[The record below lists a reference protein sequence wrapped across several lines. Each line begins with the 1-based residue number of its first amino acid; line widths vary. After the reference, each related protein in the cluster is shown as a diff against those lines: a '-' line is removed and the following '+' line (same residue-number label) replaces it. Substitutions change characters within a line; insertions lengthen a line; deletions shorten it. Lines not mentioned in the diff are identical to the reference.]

1 MTPDSPQ
8 EKDRE
13 RPGMPGAA
21 KESGTLLR
29 MMGSVLNGLRDAVYL
44 VDEGARLVY
53 VNDEACRVLEYGR
66 EELMQMRI
74 PDIDPDFLPSQWE
87 SLWAGHEFQAS
98 VLLETRHRAKDG
110 RVFPVEVHASPFHSD
125 GCSLA
130 LGVVRDISERE
141 LARQH
146 RQDQMHFFKSM
157 ERVNVAIQG
166 TNDLEQMMHDV
177 LHVVQELLDC
187 DRTYL
192 IHPCDPTAPTWSM
205 PMGTGPVTAK
215 SPEIGV
221 PQPMDAE
228 VASGMRLA
236 LSVEGPVRLDPD
248 AAHRVQPRIVERYG
262 VLSALMMAIYPK
274 TGQPWLFG
282 IHQRRFARSWMEREV
297 RLFEAIGRRLAD
309 ALTSLVA
316 YRHLKESE
324 GRFRQAFEMAGVGM
338 AMLDR
343 EGNILRGNR
352 RLLEIFAFSED
363 EMRRLSEHDDELAPA
378 GLAVNVR
385 ELVLPENYPADR
397 AELQAIA
404 EGTESYA
411 QRELRARRRD
421 GEIIWIRRTAAMLRD
436 TEGRPVNFIVQVED
450 VTERRNYEAELHA
463 ARDKALTASRMK
475 SEFLANMSHEIR
487 TPLNGIIGMATLLA
501 GMRLDAEQAEMNRVV
516 VQSAETLLTII
527 SDILDF
533 SKIEAGKLG
542 IRPAPMSLRK
552 TIEDTLALLAPL
564 AASKRLELRHEIDQA
579 FDDLVMGDEIR
590 IRQVLVNLVG
600 NAVKFTDHG
609 EVHVSA
615 RAERVQDGM
624 VEVSLEVRDTGPG
637 ITPEAQP
644 HIFEAFTQAE
654 TGTTRHFGGTGL
666 GLTITRQLID
676 LMDGRI
682 SFKSQEGVGT
692 TFRCEF
698 RLALAPRE
706 PLPETPPVAAAV
718 PVAVRKLSLL
728 VAEDNRTNQ
737 LVIRKILQRM
747 GHSADLAENGLRA
760 IEQLANSRYDAVLMD
775 CEMPECD
782 GYTATHRIRS
792 GEVPGQDRIPIIALT
807 AHALPEVRT
816 QCLLV
821 GMNEYVTKPV
831 RIDDLQRAF
840 AACGLD

>member
-1 MTPDSPQ
+1 
-8 EKDRE
+8 
-13 RPGMPGAA
+13 MPGAA
-21 KESGTLLR
+21 KESGTPLR
-29 MMGSVLNGLRDAVYL
+29 LMASVLNGLRDAVYL

-53 VNDEACRVLEYGR
+53 VNDEACRALGYDR
-66 EELMQMRI
+66 TELLRMSVG
-74 PDIDPDFLPSQWE
+74 DIDRAFLPSQWE
-87 SLWAGHEFQAS
+87 SFWVDHEFQAA

-125 GCSLA
+125 GRSLA

-141 LARQH
+141 IAR
-146 RQDQMHFFKSM
+146 RERRDQAHFFESM
-157 ERVNVAIQG
+157 DRVNVAIQG
-166 TNDLEQMMHDV
+166 TNDLERMMHDV

-192 IHPCDPTAPTWSM
+192 IHPCDPDAATWSM
-205 PMGTGPVTAK
+205 PMGTGPVSEK
-215 SPEIGV
+215 SPRLGEL
-221 PQPMDAE
+221 QPMDVE

-236 LSVEGPVRLDPD
+236 LSAEGPVRLDPG
-248 AAHRVQPRIVERYG
+248 AAHQVQPGIVEKYG
-262 VLSALMMAIYPK
+262 VLSALMMAIYPR

-282 IHQRRFARSWMEREV
+282 IHQRRSARKWTEQEV

-309 ALTSLVA
+309 ALTSLVT

-324 GRFRQAFEMAGVGM
+324 ERFRQAFEMAGVGM
-338 AMLDR
+338 AMLDL

-352 RLLEIFAFSED
+352 RLLEIFAFSEE
-363 EMRRLSEHDDELAPA
+363 EMRRLSEHDGELVPA
-378 GLAVNVR
+378 GLTVNIR
-385 ELVLPENYPADR
+385 ELALPEDYPADM

-404 EGTESYA
+404 SGAESYA

-421 GEIIWIRRTAAMLRD
+421 GEIIWIGRTAAVLRD
-436 TEGRPVNFIVQVED
+436 AAGRPVNFIAQVED

-501 GMRLDAEQAEMNRVV
+501 GMRLDAEQAGMNRVV

-533 SKIEAGKLG
+533 SKIEAGKFG

-564 AASKRLELRHEIDQA
+564 AASKRLELRREIDPEL
-579 FDDLVMGDEIR
+579 DDPVMGDEIR

-600 NAVKFTDHG
+600 NAVKFTNRG
-609 EVHVSA
+609 EVRVIA
-615 RAERVQDGM
+615 RGGRSEDGTM
-624 VEVSLEVRDTGPG
+624 KVSLEVRDTGPG
-637 ITPEAQP
+637 ITAAAQP

-654 TGTTRHFGGTGL
+654 TGTMRHFGGTGL
-666 GLTITRQLID
+666 GLAITRQLID
-676 LMDGRI
+676 LMGGRI
-682 SFKSQEGVGT
+682 SFTSQEGVGT
-692 TFRCEF
+692 TFRCEL
-698 RLALAPRE
+698 RPALAPRDA
-706 PLPETPPVAAAV
+706 LPEAPPAAPAV
-718 PVAVRKLSLL
+718 PAAVRKLSLL

-747 GHSADLAENGLRA
+747 GHRADLAENGLCA
-760 IEQLANSRYDAVLMD
+760 LEQLASSHYDAVLMD

-792 GEVPGQDRIPIIALT
+792 GEVPGQARIPIIALT

-840 AACGLD
+840 TACGLD